1 METSPNKITL
11 NLKDNEKVSV
21 KGFIAPI
28 EYTLSHF
35 HIEWDALANLRVA
48 EPEKQYPTS
57 IFQSFLPTESVSV
70 GECWQI
76 EEAGVMELLRQ
87 LNSEPNLD
95 MEMDNGDSNGLW
107 ACLRAYNDRFADIQ
121 FRIHADFKLED
132 GWFTPSQFKGNLII
146 DRIEDK
152 IAFFKMSVPEGT
164 VNFDVNW
171 DEDKNDDYTI
181 TDAGFCSQME
191 LKAGIEDV
199 AKNTNFAET
208 ITQEEAERM
217 LSLRFYRS
225 AQINWVS
232 PYQAVEMAEEQ
243 VKLIHVISIDGPLA
257 NESC

>member
-57 IFQSFLPTESVSV
+57 VFQSFLPIKAVSV
-70 GECWQI
+70 GECWQL
-76 EEAGVMELLRQ
+76 EEAGVMELLQQ
-87 LNSEPNLD
+87 LNPKPNLD

-107 ACLRAYNDRFADIQ
+107 ACLRAYSDRFADIQ

-171 DEDKNDDYTI
+171 DEDKNVDYTI

-232 PYQAVEMAEEQ
+232 PYQAVEMVEEQ

-257 NESC
+257 NEAC